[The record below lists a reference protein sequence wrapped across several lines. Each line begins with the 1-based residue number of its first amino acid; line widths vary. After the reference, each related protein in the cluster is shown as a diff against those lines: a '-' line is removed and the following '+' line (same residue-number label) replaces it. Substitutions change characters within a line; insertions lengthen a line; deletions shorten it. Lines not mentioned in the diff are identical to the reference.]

1 MTQEITLLNG
11 TVQTVEEDFGS
22 VICLVCGD
30 DYVTT
35 PDYCDSTLDCAFDG
49 GEHLVTI

>member
-1 MTQEITLLNG
+1 MTITLLDG
-11 TVQTVEEDFGS
+11 TVQKIEEDFGS

-30 DYVTT
+30 DYITT
-35 PDYCDSTLDCAFDG
+35 PDYCDSTLDCAFDE